1 MNADFHRLKTGISQV
16 VAGLRR
22 AHVPAQRGG
31 YIERTAWLWRW
42 LCSHGAVSPC
52 SFPIRAPA
60 RWNIWRLRRDHAPAQ
75 RGGAIERGRRHSGFS
90 CRAFSLIEL
99 LVVVALIA
107 LLATFAVPAVGS
119 LNRSNAV
126 TRAQQLIEQ
135 QLVSAR
141 QTALA
146 RNRRVEVRFYKF
158 TEPGAIGNAQT
169 FRAVQA
175 FLIDENNKATPVGR
189 MAKLPDSV
197 LLNEVAA
204 NSSLLVLADK
214 TWDAS
219 NDPQVSL
226 PGVGTSYTA
235 KAFQFRPDGS
245 TGLTATNMW
254 FVTIHSAING
264 ATAATPP
271 SNFATVQVDPV
282 SGAVR
287 SYRP

>member
-1 MNADFHRLKTGISQV
+1 MN
-16 VAGLRR
+16 
-22 AHVPAQRGG
+22 
-31 YIERTAWLWRW
+31 
-42 LCSHGAVSPC
+42 
-52 SFPIRAPA
+52 
-60 RWNIWRLRRDHAPAQ
+60 
-75 RGGAIERGRRHSGFS
+75 
-90 CRAFSLIEL
+90 AFSLVEL
-99 LVVVALIA
+99 LVVIALVALVS
-107 LLATFAVPAVGS
+107 TFAMPAVGS
-119 LNRSNAV
+119 LNRSNEI
-126 TRAQQLIEQ
+126 TRAQQIIEQ

-141 QTALA
+141 GAAVT

-158 TEPGAIGNAQT
+158 TGPGAIGNAQT

-175 FLIDENNKATPVGR
+175 FLIDENNKATPTGR
-189 MAKLPDSV
+189 IAKLPDSV

-204 NSSLLVLADK
+204 NSSLLGLADK
-214 TWDAS
+214 VNWDAT

-245 TGLTATNMW
+245 TCLTATNMW
-254 FVTIHSAING
+254 FVTVHSAING